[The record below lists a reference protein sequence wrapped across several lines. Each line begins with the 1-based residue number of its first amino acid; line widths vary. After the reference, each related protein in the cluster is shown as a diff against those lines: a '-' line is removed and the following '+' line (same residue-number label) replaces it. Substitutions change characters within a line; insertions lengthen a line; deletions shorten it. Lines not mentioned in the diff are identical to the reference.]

1 MTGFDYVALGIVGVS
16 LVFGLWR
23 GVVGEIIALVA
34 WVVAI
39 FAAVEFGA
47 RVGTFVFAGLSDP
60 ALRTLAGCVV
70 IFVGVLVVMALF
82 RMVVRSMVKA
92 LGLSVSDRILGM
104 VFGLVRGVLVCMVL
118 VALGGMTSAPTQPWW
133 RQATLSAPLE
143 TAVLATRSWL
153 PDDLAKRIRF
163 T

>member
-34 WVVAI
+34 WVLAI
-39 FAAVEFGA
+39 VAAVEFGA
-47 RVGTFVFAGLSDP
+47 TLGHAVFGGLSDP

-82 RMVVRSMVKA
+82 RMLVKSMVKA

-104 VFGLVRGVLVCMVL
+104 LFGLVRGVLVCMVL
-118 VALGGMTSAPTQPWW
+118 VGLGGMTSAPTQPWW
-133 RQATLSAPLE
+133 RQATLAAPLE
-143 TAVLATRSWL
+143 TAVLAARSWL

-163 T
+163 S